1 MEMERQNRILTLC
14 LTFAL
19 LVCLAQGCAALKRA
33 EPAARSMLEHGDEI
47 CITLQDDEQELCG
60 DAVELARLL
69 VEIADK
75 HAELAAARRSS
86 LDDEHP
92 VTIESEGM
100 GTSGSPSQ

>member
-1 MEMERQNRILTLC
+1 MELERQNRILTLC

-19 LVCLAQGCAALKRA
+19 LVSLAQGCAALKRA
-33 EPAARSMLEHGDEI
+33 EPAARTMLEHGDEI
-47 CITLQDDEQELCG
+47 CITLPDDEHQELCG

-69 VEIADK
+69 VAIADK

-92 VTIESEGM
+92 VTIASEV
-100 GTSGSPSQ
+100 GTSGAPSQ